1 MRSCADT
8 STRQETLPRH
18 KRMVGFTLGLTAFFC
33 LWCSSPTQARHL
45 VDQPVAANSKLG
57 PHPLDRPSL
66 LERAGLQIA
75 SARTGAERWGT
86 PPAEALAARAEALR
100 ARACLQAEAEAG
112 RAAVRLA
119 FAEPIFRSASRIES
133 GSALRLIGLRVDRG
147 LRATS
152 VAYFPIV
159 VTGLRRSR
167 SCVMMRSCPVG
178 HGVARTH

>member
-1 MRSCADT
+1 MYA
-8 STRQETLPRH
+8 
-18 KRMVGFTLGLTAFFC
+18 GGGLIGER
-33 LWCSSPTQARHL
+33 LESSSQPQARHL

-86 PPAEALAARAEALR
+86 PP
-100 ARACLQAEAEAG
+100 AEAEAG

>member
-1 MRSCADT
+1 MYAGGGLIGER
-8 STRQETLPRH
+8 
-18 KRMVGFTLGLTAFFC
+18 LG
-33 LWCSSPTQARHL
+33 SSSQPQARHL

-119 FAEPIFRSASRIES
+119 FAEPIFRPSWPMAAATDEN
-133 GSALRLIGLRVDRG
+133 
-147 LRATS
+147 RACP
-152 VAYFPIV
+152 AKLGFPWCE
-159 VTGLRRSR
+159 R
-167 SCVMMRSCPVG
+167 
-178 HGVARTH
+178 ARYSD